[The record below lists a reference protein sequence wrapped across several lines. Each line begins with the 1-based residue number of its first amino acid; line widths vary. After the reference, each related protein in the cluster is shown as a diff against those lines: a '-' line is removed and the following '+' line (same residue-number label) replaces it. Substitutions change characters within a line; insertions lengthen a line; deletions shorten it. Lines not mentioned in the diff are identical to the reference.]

1 MGTKTSIHFIVN
13 PISGKGKNKLDSQ
26 VISSFLN
33 NNDFHVVIK
42 TTKYANNA
50 AALTKT
56 SILEGANAI
65 IACGGD
71 GTVNEVASQLVYSPI
86 LLGIIRLGSGNGL
99 ASHLGIS
106 PSINE
111 ALEVIKQYNNTK
123 IDVGTVNE
131 HFFFSNMSLGIG
143 ARIINHYT
151 GFKKRQI
158 ISYLRASF
166 KALLYKS
173 PSQIVDLEIDNF
185 KKTLDP
191 LVLFVSNSNEM
202 GYNLSFTPKASLQD
216 GKLDVVF
223 TEQLS
228 FVEKILFA
236 SQLIFNKHKRYNKAN
251 YFLTDNIKVT
261 NKKQK
266 EFLTQ
271 LDGESIIIKSKEL
284 NISIKKGAL
293 NVLVPKS

>member
-1 MGTKTSIHFIVN
+1 METKTSIHFIVN

-26 VISSFLN
+26 VISSVLN

-71 GTVNEVASQLVYSPI
+71 GTVNEVASQLVDSPI

-158 ISYLRASF
+158 VSYLRASF

-173 PSQIVDLEIDNF
+173 HSQIVDLEIDNF
-185 KKTLDP
+185 KNTLDP

>member
-1 MGTKTSIHFIVN
+1 METKTSIHFIVN

-26 VISSFLN
+26 VISSVLN

-71 GTVNEVASQLVYSPI
+71 GTVNEVASQLVDSPI

-158 ISYLRASF
+158 VSYLRASF

-185 KKTLDP
+185 KNTLDP

-236 SQLIFNKHKRYNKAN
+236 SQLIFNKHKRYYKAN

>member
-26 VISSFLN
+26 VISSVLN

-71 GTVNEVASQLVYSPI
+71 GTVNEVASQLVDSPI

-158 ISYLRASF
+158 VSYLRASF

-251 YFLTDNIKVT
+251 YYLTDNIKVT

>member
-26 VISSFLN
+26 VISSVLN

-71 GTVNEVASQLVYSPI
+71 GTVNEVASQLVDSPI

-158 ISYLRASF
+158 VSYLRASF

>member
-26 VISSFLN
+26 VISSVLN

-50 AALTKT
+50 AALTKI

-71 GTVNEVASQLVYSPI
+71 GTVNEVASQLVDSPI

-158 ISYLRASF
+158 VSYLRASF

>member
-1 MGTKTSIHFIVN
+1 MGTKTSIHFIIN
-13 PISGKGKNKLDSQ
+13 PISGKGKNKLDYQ
-26 VISSFLN
+26 VISSVLN

-71 GTVNEVASQLVYSPI
+71 GTVNEVASQLVDSPI

-158 ISYLRASF
+158 VSYLRASF

-293 NVLVPKS
+293 NVFVPKI

>member
-26 VISSFLN
+26 VISSVLN

-71 GTVNEVASQLVYSPI
+71 GTVNEVASQLVDSPI

-158 ISYLRASF
+158 VSYLRASF

-293 NVLVPKS
+293 NVLVPKI

>member
-1 MGTKTSIHFIVN
+1 MGTKTSIHFIIN

-26 VISSFLN
+26 VISSVLN

-71 GTVNEVASQLVYSPI
+71 GTVNEVASQLVDSPI

-106 PSINE
+106 HSINE

-158 ISYLRASF
+158 VSYLRASF

>member
-1 MGTKTSIHFIVN
+1 METKTSIHFIVN

-26 VISSFLN
+26 VISSVLN

-56 SILEGANAI
+56 SILEGVNAI

-71 GTVNEVASQLVYSPI
+71 GTVNEVASQLVDSPI
-86 LLGIIRLGSGNGL
+86 FLGIIRLGSGNGL

-158 ISYLRASF
+158 VSYLRASF

-228 FVEKILFA
+228 FVEKIIFA
-236 SQLIFNKHKRYNKAN
+236 SQLIFNKHKRYKKAN